1 MGWYEAIKD
10 LVTVA
15 DRLRD
20 ADLKHRLAD
29 VQLEYAKLAEE
40 NVRLRQELLDLR
52 EHAQTRQEM
61 HYQDN
66 VYWRRSG
73 QDKVEGPFCP
83 KCLDGQDKPARMS
96 ERSGDSFW
104 RCPVCNTAIRKPG
117 AEPVRLSEPSYD
129 PFPR

>member
-1 MGWYEAIKD
+1 MPIGSG
-10 LVTVA
+10 
-15 DRLRD
+15 D

-40 NVRLRQELLDLR
+40 CVRLRQELLDLR

-73 QDKVEGPFCP
+73 QDKLEGPFCP
-83 KCLDGQDKPARMS
+83 KCFDGHNKPARMS
-96 ERSGDSFW
+96 DQTRDTFW
-104 RCPVCNTAIRKPG
+104 RCSVCHTAIRKPG
-117 AEPVRLSEPSYD
+117 AEPVRLADTSYD
-129 PFPR
+129 PFL